1 MLEVHAEKIH
11 AEADLVEVIVH
22 GDDETPV
29 EFVVEL
35 LHSVFKK
42 PIVEAIRVTHT
53 ADKQDKAIC
62 GIYPR
67 VQADAMLEDARRRIR
82 ASGHSLVS
90 PAKRLWKAMKCG
102 SGAASCAARS
112 PARARCR

>member
-1 MLEVHAEKIH
+1 MLEVNIE
-11 AEADLVEVIVH
+11 EVPVESDLVEVVVH
-22 GDDETPV
+22 DDDETPV

-67 VQADAMLEDARRRIR
+67 VRPTFITVQPR
-82 ASGHSLVS
+82 A
-90 PAKRLWKAMKCG
+90 
-102 SGAASCAARS
+102 
-112 PARARCR
+112 